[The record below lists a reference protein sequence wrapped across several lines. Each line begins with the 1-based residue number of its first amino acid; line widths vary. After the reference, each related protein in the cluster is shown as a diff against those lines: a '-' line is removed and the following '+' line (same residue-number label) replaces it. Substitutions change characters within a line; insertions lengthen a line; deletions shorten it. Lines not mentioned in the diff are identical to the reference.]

1 MEENT
6 RVCDICGT
14 ELEDGEGTWVD
25 DQFLCHECVDE
36 HYTTCDHCGETIW
49 INDKIEKLSKAQ
61 DNLLGML
68 EDGRASDTIMNRI
81 ASNESELAALT
92 EQLESKSK
100 EVAAVDDEMYNE
112 LVNRFVSYMGSNMTP
127 QALDLRNAAID
138 HIEVDS
144 EQTTIYFNSGI
155 GIDAA
160 TKEYFDNEKNWEASK

>member
-1 MEENT
+1 MNNQLKLKAHQRSAEVAE
-6 RVCDICGT
+6 IK
-14 ELEDGEGTWVD
+14 
-25 DQFLCHECVDE
+25 
-36 HYTTCDHCGETIW
+36 
-49 INDKIEKLSKAQ
+49 DKIDKLSKAQ

-138 HIEVDS
+138 HIEIDG
-144 EQTTIYFNSGI
+144 ELTTIYFNSGI